1 MLKVSGSETWNR
13 ALETSGA
20 PGEKGKAQGWKGGRA
35 CRTKRQMPSEH
46 CMFSHLFI
54 KPLTN

>member
-1 MLKVSGSETWNR
+1 MLKVTSSETWSR

-20 PGEKGKAQGWKGGRA
+20 PQEKGKAQSQHGGRA
-35 CRTKRQMPSEH
+35 CCTKRQMPSEH

>member
-1 MLKVSGSETWNR
+1 MLKVSSSETWNR

-20 PGEKGKAQGWKGGRA
+20 PREKGKAQGLQGERA
-35 CRTKRQMPSEH
+35 CCTKRQMPSEH

>member
-1 MLKVSGSETWNR
+1 MPKVSGSETWNR
-13 ALETSGA
+13 ALET
-20 PGEKGKAQGWKGGRA
+20 PGTPQEKAKAQGLQGGRA
-35 CRTKRQMPSEH
+35 CCTKRQMPSEH